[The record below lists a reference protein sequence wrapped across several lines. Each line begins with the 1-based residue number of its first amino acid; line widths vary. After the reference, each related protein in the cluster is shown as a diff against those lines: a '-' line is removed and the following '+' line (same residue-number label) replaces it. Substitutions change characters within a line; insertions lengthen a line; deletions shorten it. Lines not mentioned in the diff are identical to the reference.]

1 MTRGEL
7 WGATWRISIIAI
19 GIAVVWSGVSVLFG
33 GA

>member
-1 MTRGEL
+1 MDREEL
-7 WGATWRISIIAI
+7 IWFAGYGIAIAI